1 LLFKAITKAAELT
14 SFKECAQLEFR
25 LAQRYK
31 EFEAS
36 TEEEKTTKAL
46 AALDDFFVPL
56 EAEEAEL
63 FNFDFDAYLK
73 EHQEDKEFANGASIS
88 TAAGKDVTQ
97 ACPYLAG
104 KVTANGDSAVPSD
117 HPQIPGVDFSDPE
130 AAKACPYLASKENET
145 EDKKVAAAAPPPP
158 SDHPSIPGVDF
169 SDPEAMKA
177 CPFLSAKN
185 KREEAKAKEAAAK
198 AKEESSA
205 LPSDHPVIPG
215 VDFSNP
221 DAIKACPFLSS
232 QQQQQQQQA

>member
-1 LLFKAITKAAELT
+1 MT
-14 SFKECAQLEFR
+14 SFKELAQLEYR
-25 LAQRYK
+25 LAQRYA

-46 AALDDFFVPL
+46 ADLGDFFVPL

-63 FNFDFDAYLK
+63 FNFDFAAYLK
-73 EHQEDKEFANGASIS
+73 EHQEDKEVADGASASASAGENGAS
-88 TAAGKDVTQ
+88 AAQ

-104 KVTANGDSAVPSD
+104 KATVNGDSVVPSD

-130 AAKACPYLASKENET
+130 AAKACPYLASKENGAQET
-145 EDKKVAAAAPPPP
+145 KEAAPAPPV
-158 SDHPSIPGVDF
+158 DHPSIPGVDF
-169 SDPEAMKA
+169 SDPEAIKA

-185 KREEAKAKEAAAK
+185 KREEAEVTAAK

-232 QQQQQQQQA
+232 QQQQLA

>member
-1 LLFKAITKAAELT
+1 MS

-25 LAQRYK
+25 LTQRYK

-36 TEEEKTTKAL
+36 TEVEKATKAL
-46 AALDDFFVPL
+46 AELEDFFVPL
-56 EAEEAEL
+56 EAKEAEL

-73 EHQEDKEFANGASIS
+73 EHQEDKEFADGASTS
-88 TAAGKDVTQ
+88 TDAGMDGTQ
-97 ACPYLAG
+97 TCPYLAG
-104 KVTANGDSAVPSD
+104 KATSNSDSAVPSD
-117 HPQIPGVDFSDPE
+117 HPQIPGVDFMDPE
-130 AAKACPYLASKENET
+130 AAKACPYLASKENDAD
-145 EDKKVAAAAPPPP
+145 DKKVVAAAPPPP
-158 SDHPSIPGVDF
+158 SDHPLIPGADF

-185 KREEAKAKEAAAK
+185 KREEAKAKEAASK
-198 AKEESSA
+198 TKEESSS

-232 QQQQQQQQA
+232 QQQQA

>member
-1 LLFKAITKAAELT
+1 MLFKAIEKTAELT
-14 SFKECAQLEFR
+14 SFKEIAQLEYR
-25 LAQRYK
+25 LSQRYT

-36 TEEEKTTKAL
+36 TKDEKVTKAL
-46 AALDDFFVPL
+46 ADLEDFFVPL

-63 FNFDFDAYLK
+63 FNFDSAAYLQ
-73 EHQEDKEFANGASIS
+73 EHQEDKELADGASTSVSAGENGAD
-88 TAAGKDVTQ
+88 ATQ

-104 KVTANGDSAVPSD
+104 KTMANGDSAMPSD
-117 HPQIPGVDFSDPE
+117 HPQIPSVDFSDPE
-130 AAKACPYLASKENET
+130 AAKACPYLASKENGVQE
-145 EDKKVAAAAPPPP
+145 KKEVATPPPL
-158 SDHPSIPGVDF
+158 DHPSIPGVNF
-169 SDPEAMKA
+169 LDPEAIKA

-185 KREEAKAKEAAAK
+185 KREEAEVTATK

-232 QQQQQQQQA
+232 Q

>member
-1 LLFKAITKAAELT
+1 M
-14 SFKECAQLEFR
+14 
-25 LAQRYK
+25 AQRYT

-36 TEEEKTTKAL
+36 TEEEKTIKAL
-46 AALDDFFVPL
+46 TDLGDFFVPL

-63 FNFDFDAYLK
+63 FNFDFAAYLK
-73 EHQEDKEFANGASIS
+73 EHREDKELADGTSTSASAGENGAD
-88 TAAGKDVTQ
+88 ATQ

-130 AAKACPYLASKENET
+130 TAKACPYLASKENGAQE
-145 EDKKVAAAAPPPP
+145 KKEVAAPPPA
-158 SDHPSIPGVDF
+158 DHPSIPGVDF
-169 SDPEAMKA
+169 SDPEAIKA

-185 KREEAKAKEAAAK
+185 KREESEATAAK

-215 VDFSNP
+215 VDFLNP

-232 QQQQQQQQA
+232 QQQQLA